1 MAAMKEIVRTEIT
14 SETVRIG
21 KKENVLSTMKMVEE

>member
-1 MAAMKEIVRTEIT
+1 MKEIVKTEIT
-14 SETVRIG
+14 SEMVRQG

>member
-1 MAAMKEIVRTEIT
+1 VIKEIVKTEIT
-14 SETVRIG
+14 SEMVRAG